1 MSGELV
7 TVATF
12 NDPIQAAMAR
22 NYLEASGVRA
32 YLLDEMTVTMGWGLG
47 NAIGG
52 VKLQVQASHLD
63 RAEDLL
69 NDLPGDP
76 EEELPEIPA
85 TAFATPEM
93 AEQLRE
99 ERDDAALKA
108 PVTAFATPETA
119 EALRE
124 QGEGTDPKTL
134 AVERLFR
141 TTVFGLLFWPLQ
153 FYALWLLM
161 ALTSVEGKVSS
172 NQRWKV
178 GVSLLLNLPIL
189 ALIFITLF
197 WLLPRVGLAI
207 MRLSHGLE

>member
-1 MSGELV
+1 MSNELV

-22 NYLEASGVRA
+22 NYLEAGGVRA
-32 YLLDEMTVTMGWGLG
+32 FLVDEMTVTMGWGLG

-52 VKLQVQASHLD
+52 IKLQVKASHVE
-63 RAEDLL
+63 RAEALL
-69 NDLPGDP
+69 NDLPGDDP
-76 EEELPEIPA
+76 EEELPAVPA

-99 ERDDAALKA
+99 ERDDLDPKT
-108 PVTAFATPETA
+108 PVTAFATAETA

-124 QGEGTDPKTL
+124 EREGTDPKTL

-161 ALTSVEGKVSS
+161 ALTSVEGKVSPH
-172 NQRWKV
+172 QRWKV
-178 GVSLLLNLPIL
+178 AASLLLNLPLLVLIIVALFLL
-189 ALIFITLF
+189 AGLF
-197 WLLPRVGLAI
+197 QSPATR
-207 MRLSHGLE
+207 R